1 MVKRFTHLS
10 VARQRLIRLLQNTNF
25 GKIESLA
32 FEGGEPVFEKS
43 VRRQREVKFGSENG
57 SRAEDCLTDFELKQQ
72 VLELFDFFDEKRDGV
87 IELLEVRNGLPFRMV
102 IVECACC

>member
-1 MVKRFTHLS
+1 MAKMFLHLS
-10 VARQRLIRLLQNTNF
+10 IARQRLIRLLQNTNF

-32 FEGGEPVFEKS
+32 FKGGEPVLEKT

-57 SRAEDCLTDFELKQQ
+57 PRFEDCLADFELKQQ

-102 IVECACC
+102 VVESTCC